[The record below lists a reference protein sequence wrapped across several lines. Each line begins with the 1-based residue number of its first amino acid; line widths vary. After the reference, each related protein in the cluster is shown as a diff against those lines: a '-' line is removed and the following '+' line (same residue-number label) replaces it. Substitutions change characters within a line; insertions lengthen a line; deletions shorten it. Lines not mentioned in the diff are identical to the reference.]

1 MTAKKKQLTEHRTML
16 GEVTYLVKSQNTHN
30 KSGTYIETLFS
41 EYLASKTEGVS
52 SHEH

>member
-41 EYLASKTEGVS
+41 EYLSSKTTEGTDY
-52 SHEH
+52 EH